1 MTVEGRYSTH
11 IPHIITDLCNI
22 YIVQNNVFLSKIV
35 PSQFHM
41 KFSLETEKCTS
52 YSSLI
57 CEHGSYQESMRMHI
71 GAQTG

>member
-1 MTVEGRYSTH
+1 
-11 IPHIITDLCNI
+11 
-22 YIVQNNVFLSKIV
+22 
-35 PSQFHM
+35 M